1 MKKNYMTLKI
11 REAEYYIGFNVHA
24 LLMFE
29 KLTNQQSF
37 SLKGLKDFCT
47 PKSLDDLCKLFYCF
61 IVGNRPELELPY
73 EVFLEALDLQPFKL
87 TEFADWLDTAIE
99 EEFFIGRVETDEN

>member
-1 MKKNYMTLKI
+1 MNKKYFGLII
-11 REAEYYIGFNVHA
+11 RGIDYNIGFNVHA
-24 LLMFE
+24 LLAYEQM
-29 KLTNQQSF
+29 TNQPF
-37 SLKGLKDFCT
+37 SLKTLKGFCT
-47 PKSLDDLCKLFYCF
+47 PKSLEGLCKLFYCF

>member
-1 MKKNYMTLKI
+1 MKKNYTTLKI
-11 REAEYYIGFNVHA
+11 REFVYVIGFNVHA
-24 LLMFE
+24 LLAYEQM
-29 KLTNQQSF
+29 TNQPF
-37 SLKGLKDFCT
+37 SLKTLKGFCT
-47 PKSLDDLCKLFYCF
+47 PKSLEGLCKLFYCF
-61 IVGNRPELELPY
+61 IVGNRPKLELPY